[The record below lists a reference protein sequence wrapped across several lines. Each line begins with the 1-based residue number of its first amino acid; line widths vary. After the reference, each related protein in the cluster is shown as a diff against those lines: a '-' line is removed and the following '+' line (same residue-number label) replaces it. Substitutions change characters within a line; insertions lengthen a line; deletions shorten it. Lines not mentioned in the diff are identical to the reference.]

1 MQVNRLL
8 PERGSGM
15 PTAAGDPIVG
25 EFNPR
30 NELRRIYD
38 SFRTALLN
46 RKYYASRLQ
55 RYRRVNFSWECIL
68 AIGTSGTVAAW
79 SVWNEGLGKIVWAV
93 LGGTVAVLSILKP
106 IVGLPKS
113 IERFSKLW
121 TGHSRIYYDI
131 EQVVSD
137 IKATRRVTPE
147 MLAVLSDARKRYREL
162 ALDDDVKPVERLR
175 RKCFAEV
182 KKEIP
187 VSSLWYPSL
196 SVAGDKEK

>member
-1 MQVNRLL
+1 MASETGDVSLGEPSL
-8 PERGSGM
+8 P
-15 PTAAGDPIVG
+15 
-25 EFNPR
+25 

-38 SFRTALLN
+38 SYRTALLN
-46 RKYYASRLQ
+46 RKYYACRLTN
-55 RYRRVNFSWECIL
+55 YRQVNFWWECIL

-79 SVWNEGLGKIVWAV
+79 SVWSSGPGKTVWLV
-93 LGGTVAVLSILKP
+93 LGGTVTLLSVLKP

-137 IKATRRVTPE
+137 IKAAHRVTPE
-147 MLAVLSDARKRYREL
+147 MLEVLSDARKRHREL
-162 ALDDDVKPVERLR
+162 ALDDDIKPIERLR
-175 RKCFAEV
+175 RKFFEEV

-187 VSSLWYPSL
+187 RSSLWYPPATS
-196 SVAGDKEK
+196 AQH